1 MKIIISESFIS
12 ALADVMWTQEFI
24 EHGAH
29 LLLITDFTTGS
40 RKIHRF
46 DDEDNHVCAAQVWK
60 YPAKEE
66 TVGSNE
72 RKKEIQRQKINRWGI
87 YWFSICYEYDGSKL
101 QIAALTFYI
110 LRFDFSI
117 RTHHKWCIVV
127 NTSNFVELHLI

>member
-24 EHGAH
+24 EHEAH

-60 YPAKEE
+60 YPEKEE

-72 RKKEIQRQKINRWGI
+72 RKKESQRQKINRWVI
-87 YWFSICYEYDGSKL
+87 YWFSICYEYDGVNSK
-101 QIAALTFYI
+101 
-110 LRFDFSI
+110 
-117 RTHHKWCIVV
+117 
-127 NTSNFVELHLI
+127 